1 MQTAIKVEQ
10 LSKSYDNL
18 LAVDKI
24 SLSVNCGTVYGL
36 LGANGAG
43 KSTTIEC
50 ILGTKMLTAGRYQS
64 WGAIL
69 KRIDAAYFKMSVF
82 SFKRVIISRK

>member
-10 LSKSYDNL
+10 LSKSYGNL
-18 LAVDKI
+18 LAIDQI
-24 SLSVNCGTVYGL
+24 SLSVKYGTVYGL

-50 ILGTKMLTAGRYQS
+50 ILGTKKAADESFGTICFEKTIKLT
-64 WGAIL
+64 
-69 KRIDAAYFKMSVF
+69 F
-82 SFKRVIISRK
+82 SFAFI

>member
-10 LSKSYDNL
+10 LSKSYGNL
-18 LAVDKI
+18 LAIDQI
-24 SLSVNCGTVYGL
+24 SLSVKYGTVYGL

-50 ILGTKMLTAGRYQS
+50 ILRE
-64 WGAIL
+64 
-69 KRIDAAYFKMSVF
+69 
-82 SFKRVIISRK
+82 

>member
-10 LSKSYDNL
+10 LSNTYDNL

-24 SLSVNCGTVYGL
+24 NLSVKCGTVYGL

-43 KSTTIEC
+43 KSS
-50 ILGTKMLTAGRYQS
+50 ILRNGRT
-64 WGAIL
+64 G
-69 KRIDAAYFKMSVF
+69 KRSEQV
-82 SFKRVIISRK
+82 RKI

>member
-10 LSKSYDNL
+10 LSKSYGNM

-24 SLSVNCGTVYGL
+24 SLSVKSGIVYGL

-50 ILGTKMLTAGRYQS
+50 
-64 WGAIL
+64 
-69 KRIDAAYFKMSVF
+69 VF
-82 SFKRVIISRK
+82 QKT